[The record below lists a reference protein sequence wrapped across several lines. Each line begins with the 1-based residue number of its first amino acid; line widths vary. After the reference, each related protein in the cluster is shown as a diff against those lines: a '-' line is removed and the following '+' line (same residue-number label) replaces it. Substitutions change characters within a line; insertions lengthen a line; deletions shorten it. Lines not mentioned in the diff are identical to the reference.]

1 MGVLN
6 NTAASVLDSVGV
18 SFKTRSTTPDPNT
31 VDFPEGLRIIEI
43 IDGQEDPQSE
53 LALVNQFMPHVPFEF
68 GGTQQ
73 IVKEYYAGSSEPT
86 VQVLG
91 SRESDVVLRGRFKTK
106 FFKNDSLKVAAEQ
119 YRDALDDI
127 RKRGN
132 VLKVTLGEWKRYG
145 FLEEVTFKLNRLV
158 DIEYELKFV
167 IIGDKL
173 PTFDQTNKE
182 QDDNVTKFNKELSD
196 LIVSAQTNADY
207 PAEMPKDIGDVIAGY
222 INDVAEVMSLVTNF
236 VDGIVSDVEKLEAG
250 VNRALG
256 LIKYARAYVSTT
268 KRRIGTIALSASNL
282 GSSFSDTAKQAA
294 AEITNTNYIFEV
306 QASMTSFQNQLAEI
320 KARFAALASSQPLM
334 RHLVVSGETLQRISM
349 KYYNTAD
356 NWQAIYNHNKL
367 SSTAL
372 VSGTVLEIP
381 RV

>member
-6 NTAASVLDSVGV
+6 DTAASVLDSVGV
-18 SFKTRSTTPDPNT
+18 SFKTRSTTPDPRT

-43 IDGQEDPQSE
+43 IDGVESADSE
-53 LALVNQFMPHVPFEF
+53 LVLVGQFMPHVPFEF

-73 IVKEYYAGSSEPT
+73 IVKEYYAGSSSPT

-91 SRESDVVLRGRFKTK
+91 ARENDVVIRGRLKTK
-106 FFKNDSLKVAAEQ
+106 FFKDTNLRQAAEQ
-119 YRDALDDI
+119 YQEALDDI

-132 VLKVTLGEWKRYG
+132 LLKVTLGEWKRYA
-145 FLEEVTFKLNRLV
+145 FLEESTFKLNRLV
-158 DIEYELKFV
+158 DIEYELKLSV
-167 IIGDKL
+167 IGDTL

-182 QDDNVTKFNKELSD
+182 QDDNVTKFNKQLSD
-196 LIVSAQTNADY
+196 LVVNARAKADY

-222 INDVAEVMSLVTNF
+222 INDVAEVMSVVTNF
-236 VDGIVSDVEKLEAG
+236 VDGIVSDVEKLESG

-256 LIKYARAYVSTT
+256 LVKYARSYVSTT
-268 KRRIGTIALSASNL
+268 KRRIGSIVLNSTNL
-282 GSSFSDTAKQAA
+282 GSSFSNTASQAA
-294 AEITNTNYIFEV
+294 AEITNSNYLFEV
-306 QASMTSFQNQLAEI
+306 QSFMTSFQNQLAEI
-320 KARFAALASSQPLM
+320 RAKFAALSASQPLL

-349 KYYNTAD
+349 KYYGTAE

-372 VSGTVLEIP
+372 QSGTVLEIP